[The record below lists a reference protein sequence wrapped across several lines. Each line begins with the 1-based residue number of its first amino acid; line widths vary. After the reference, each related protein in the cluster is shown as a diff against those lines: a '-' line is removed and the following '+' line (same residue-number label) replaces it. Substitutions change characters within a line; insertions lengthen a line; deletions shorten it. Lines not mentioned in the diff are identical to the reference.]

1 VSVPLL
7 PSEMANFVVDPA
19 PFIPGQ
25 YEIVEVANRPQQ
37 CLYHVSRQVSAKNE
51 DVAIFPY

>member
-1 VSVPLL
+1 L
-7 PSEMANFVVDPA
+7 PSLEMANFPVDPA

-37 CLYHVSRQVSAKNE
+37 CCYHVSR
-51 DVAIFPY
+51 